1 MDSKIPSLHHS
12 WVVPSLAAPLRSP
25 EGFLD
30 GRGLTSCLFCFLIL
44 WVSRGRVRS
53 QEQTQG
59 SHSIFLLPG
68 SCFLLPAPV
77 SLDPEGQ
84 ILYLLPRLLGP
95 PLTSY
100 PVVFKGLLLLSG
112 LCSCLSRTFSSV
124 MLVACFCLSVLPVA
138 CVTVASPPRPS

>member
-1 MDSKIPSLHHS
+1 MSLLFPDSLGQQGQSREPGADLGLLQHLPST
-12 WVVPSLAAPLRSP
+12 W
-25 EGFLD
+25 
-30 GRGLTSCLFCFLIL
+30 
-44 WVSRGRVRS
+44 
-53 QEQTQG
+53 
-59 SHSIFLLPG
+59 LLPP
-68 SCFLLPAPV
+68 PACPV

-84 ILYLLPRLLGP
+84 ILYLLPRPLS

-124 MLVACFCLSVLPVA
+124 MLAACFCLSVLPAA